1 MKRILRIIIGLP
13 LSTALMFLA
22 TWVWLWETTEESWME
37 SVGLYTWYLASG
49 DWDKLPD

>member
-1 MKRILRIIIGLP
+1 MKRILRISIGLTLFP
-13 LSTALMFLA
+13 APMFLA
-22 TWVWLWETTEESWME
+22 TWVWLFETTEESWLE